1 MVASFAKAL
10 AIAPT
15 SPADQAALNLAYGRL
30 AQVAHL
36 LPIKVTAF
44 YRAKLEEELAVLG
57 HTDGPL
63 HRIVYPSAERMA
75 VRAPGEVADFVD
87 DRSNMQTASKA
98 IVQKY
103 ADRVLFLATPVCA
116 AHCQYCFRQDVLTQ
130 MHGQD
135 PVDLDEKLAALV
147 EHVERDPRITEVILS
162 GGDPLTLSPAALER
176 VLTRLRALPQ
186 LNSIRVHTR
195 TLVFAPQF
203 LRHGD
208 KAAIL
213 ARADVRLIHHIAHP
227 YEVCGEVAAA
237 LMHLNAL
244 GLRNYNQFPILRGI
258 NDDAGLLA
266 LHLRRLDELR
276 VRNLSL
282 FAPDPINY
290 SAAFR
295 LTLDRLFA
303 IHDRLSASTPSWINA
318 TALTFDSPQ
327 GKFRREHLVS
337 RDRDQGTAL
346 FRHHGQDILYHDLPA
361 ALDKPGDP
369 STLLW
374 REKPSDRPALIG
386 P

>member
-1 MVASFAKAL
+1 MAHPATAFTADH
-10 AIAPT
+10 PT
-15 SPADQAALNLAYGRL
+15 NPADQAALNAAYGRL
-30 AQVAHL
+30 ARAAHL
-36 LPIKVTAF
+36 LPIKVTGF
-44 YRAKLEEELAVLG
+44 YKAKLEAELAALG

-63 HRIVYPSAERMA
+63 HRIVYPSKERMTD
-75 VRAPGEVADFVD
+75 RAPGEVADFVD
-87 DRSNMQTASKA
+87 DRANMASAGHRA

-130 MHGQD
+130 MHGED
-135 PVDLDEKLAALV
+135 PVDLDDRLAALV
-147 EHVERDPRITEVILS
+147 EHVERDASITEVILS

-176 VLTRLRALPQ
+176 VLSRLRALPQ

-195 TLVFAPQF
+195 ALVFAPQF
-203 LRHGD
+203 FAHGD

-213 ARADVRLIHHIAHP
+213 ARADVRLVHHIAHP
-227 YEVCGEVAAA
+227 YEICGEVAAA
-237 LMHLNAL
+237 LTHLNGL

-266 LHLRRLDELR
+266 FHIRRLDELR
-276 VRNLSL
+276 VRNLSI

-295 LTLDRLFA
+295 LTLDRLFT
-303 IHDRLSASTPSWINA
+303 IHDRLSATTPSWINA

-337 RDRDQGTAL
+337 RDRAAGTAL
-346 FRHHGQDILYHDLPA
+346 FRHRGQDILYHDLPA
-361 ALDKPGDP
+361 ALDMPGDP
-369 STLLW
+369 SVMLW
-374 REKPSDRPALIG
+374 QG
-386 P
+386 MV